1 MYHCPAFRTT
11 TIFQATKQITQNEL
25 SRTSDRL
32 DVVAEGVE
40 TGSQLDRLQDMM
52 CDEMQ
57 GFLLAMPLS
66 ADAFGVMLEQGE
78 VSA

>member
-1 MYHCPAFRTT
+1 
-11 TIFQATKQITQNEL
+11 
-25 SRTSDRL
+25 
-32 DVVAEGVE
+32 
-40 TGSQLDRLQDMM
+40 MM